1 MGELLVIKKMLI
13 GAVAGTAVLAMPAA
27 AFADSC
33 ANVSRPAPAGY
44 TATTTYSAPL
54 VQGNWVWLP
63 SLPFTGAAGLPPL
76 WGFITPGTA
85 DSQLLQAPGAGG
97 NYTNG
102 QTVSL
107 LGVSV
112 LCQTGSQ
119 AFVIRQTSHGIQ
131 SGCE

>member
-1 MGELLVIKKMLI
+1 MVRKVVVSL
-13 GAVAGTAVLAMPAA
+13 VAGIALFAMPAA
-27 AFADSC
+27 AMADSC

-44 TATTTYSAPL
+44 TPSTTYSKPL

-63 SLPFTGAAGLPPL
+63 SLSSIGLTGLPPL
-76 WGFITPGTA
+76 WGFVTPGTSDA
-85 DSQLLQAPGAGG
+85 LLLQTPNQNG

-107 LGVSV
+107 LGVSA
-112 LCQTGSQ
+112 LCGDSH
-119 AFVIRQTSHGIQ
+119 ALVVRQTSHGIQ

>member
-1 MGELLVIKKMLI
+1 MLKKTLLS
-13 GAVAGTAVLAMPAA
+13 VAAGVAVLALPATA
-27 AFADSC
+27 LADSC
-33 ANVSRPAPAGY
+33 ANVSRHAPAGY

-63 SLPFTGAAGLPPL
+63 SLSSIGLTGLPPA
-76 WGFITPGTA
+76 WGFVTPGTSDA
-85 DSQLLQAPGAGG
+85 MLLHTPGAVG

-107 LGVSV
+107 LGVSAV
-112 LCQTGSQ
+112 CNSSSQ

>member
-1 MGELLVIKKMLI
+1 MLRKTLI
-13 GAVAGTAVLAMPAA
+13 SVAAGAAVLALPATA
-27 AFADSC
+27 LADSC

-44 TATTTYSAPL
+44 TPSTTYDAPL

-63 SLPFTGAAGLPPL
+63 SLDNLLKEQLPPV
-76 WGFITPGTA
+76 WGFVSPGSSDA
-85 DSQLLQAPGAGG
+85 MLLETPGAGG

-102 QTVSL
+102 QTMSL
-107 LGVSV
+107 LGVSAV
-112 LCQTGSQ
+112 CNSGSH